1 MKMRYWSGYAKYLV
15 LADRAGSNKRLK
27 GDYLS
32 YQDFLI
38 VKSILERLA
47 KSDNSNY
54 LYDSILYNRKVTSAE
69 AKGILANL
77 EVCKWTVINNKMF
90 LVASQVGLRI

>member
-1 MKMRYWSGYAKYLV
+1 MEMKYWSGYAKYIV
-15 LADRAGSNKRLK
+15 LADRAGSMKLK

-54 LYDSILYNRKVTSAE
+54 LYDNIIYNRKVTSTE
-69 AKGILANL
+69 AKSILTNL
-77 EVCKWTVINNKMF
+77 EVCKWTVINNKML
-90 LVASQVGLRI
+90 LVASQVGLKL

>member
-1 MKMRYWSGYAKYLV
+1 MEMKYWSGYAKYLV
-15 LADRAGSNKRLK
+15 LADRAGCRLR

-54 LYDSILYNRKVTSAE
+54 LYDSVIYNRKVTSAE
-69 AKGILANL
+69 AKGILTNL
-77 EVCKWTVINNKMF
+77 EVCKWTLINNKML
-90 LVASQVGLRI
+90 LVASQVGLKI

>member
-1 MKMRYWSGYAKYLV
+1 MEMRYWSGYAKYIV
-15 LADRAGSNKRLK
+15 LADKAGIRLQ
-27 GDYLS
+27 GNYLS

-77 EVCKWTVINNKMF
+77 EECKWTVINNKM
-90 LVASQVGLRI
+90 LLIASQVGLKI